1 MSVKQDVYLDNEDKV
16 IKVVEDGT
24 KTNHYYRAEKDEK
37 GYISVK
43 EDLGTDYISRITLAP
58 IFSDRS
64 FLGTASYNYQS
75 SLRSE
80 PASYMYNFSDKTPIV
95 WGASLGGMFTAG
107 LGVEATALRTG
118 EKVVEKAVEK
128 EVSAW
133 AEEIVSVFH
142 KGQLN
147 GGVVSSGRSLSTGLE
162 RAAVEGLKRTGKT
175 WEFRIP
181 RSVLQ
186 KWLNKGW
193 AESKKDY
200 DIATGV
206 LNEEI
211 KFMRQLAS
219 ELNKYL
225 VK

>member
-43 EDLGTDYISRITLAP
+43 EDLGTDYISRTTLAP

-80 PASYMYNFSDKTPIV
+80 PASYMYNFSDKTHIV

-107 LGVEATALRTG
+107 LVVEATALRTG

-181 RSVLQ
+181 RSVLERW
-186 KWLNKGW
+186 KFEGLAKPLRDLD
-193 AESKKDY
+193 K
-200 DIATGV
+200 ITGV
-206 LNEEI
+206 INEELRFSA
-211 KFMRQLAS
+211 KLSQ

-225 VK
+225 IK